1 MHKVKCF
8 VCGLTFDRD
17 KIPAVMVN
25 KSRYAHKTCAEGK
38 GSQMIAAEKDKASF
52 YQYLEKLFG
61 DDYDFVI
68 NQKLAES
75 YVNDYNFTYSGMQK
89 ALYYFYEVEHNDIA
103 NAKGRIGIIPY
114 AYEPAY
120 RYFYDLWEKQQSNK
134 DKNVEDYRPK
144 TIKVSIPEPQ
154 RNIKKPKLFTFLDD
168 EVIDGE

>member
-17 KIPAVMVN
+17 KIPAVMVT
-25 KSRYAHKTCAEGK
+25 KSRYAHKTCAEGV

-52 YQYLEKLFG
+52 YQYLAKLFG

-134 DKNVEDYRPK
+134 DKNVEDYKPK